1 MFCLAGDAG
10 RFCWR
15 ATVAFL
21 PTDAGRF
28 CWRVTVAFLPAFDFI
43 DWFPRPLNWY
53 VRAAD
58 VRLPPL

>member
-1 MFCLAGDAG
+1 MFCLVRDAD

-15 ATVAFL
+15 ATVAL
-21 PTDAGRF
+21 LAPYN
-28 CWRVTVAFLPAFDFI
+28 FI
-43 DWFPRPLNWY
+43 DWFPLPLNWY